1 VSRILNPGP
10 FIRSRFLHLPRICSP
25 LPITVVLT
33 RMSALTAIPIS
44 NWITTLIRFQKST
57 RSELILDFNTNEM
70 KKYIIFI
77 TACLFTFLGCEKPLA
92 EEVFSALGPTNFA
105 KTAEDAEALLN
116 SVYAQSQG
124 YRDLIRDYLALG
136 EETTDIFIE
145 RNGAINTFMKPFE
158 DF

>member
-1 VSRILNPGP
+1 
-10 FIRSRFLHLPRICSP
+10 
-25 LPITVVLT
+25 
-33 RMSALTAIPIS
+33 
-44 NWITTLIRFQKST
+44 
-57 RSELILDFNTNEM
+57 
-70 KKYIIFI
+70 FI
-77 TACLFTFLGCEKPLA
+77 TACLFTFLGCEKPLE
-92 EEVFSALGPTNFA
+92 EEVFSELGPTNFY

-158 DF
+158 DFTWDASHPWLQGLWARYYSAIYRANTVIDHVPQITMNEDRK